1 MEYQLYIDD
10 DDGDGGEAGDDGD
23 DGDLVVMPVQVPVR
37 CVIFI

>member
-10 DDGDGGEAGDDGD
+10 DDGGEAGDDGD